1 MNRNPIT
8 TITTPCLFFSGR
20 FKKGKPYPD
29 PDAKIGYCAA
39 KKLAFIGY
47 RATIINAGENMPI
60 LDYYLTPA
68 NRHDAG
74 AFVPLL
80 LSMEAHGVLPRIGD
94 FYGDNAYFTIENRQ
108 WLDFFEKRCKIHS
121 KEETGKH
128 PKNRRSAKKKSR
140 VRSKV
145 ESTFGIMQKNHNF
158 GQVLVRGTTN
168 VKIDTCLKIT
178 SWNHF
183 YLMSYVMSRFEDRIS
198 LRRLFYEN

>member
-1 MNRNPIT
+1 MNPNLIT
-8 TITTPCLFFSGR
+8 TTTIPCLFFSGR
-20 FKKGKPYPD
+20 FKKGKAHPD

-39 KKLAFIGY
+39 KKRAFVGY
-47 RATIINAGENMPI
+47 RATIINGGERMPI
-60 LDYYLTPA
+60 IDYYLTPA

-80 LSMEAHGVLPRIGD
+80 LSMEKHDTLPRIGD
-94 FYGDNAYFTIENRQ
+94 FYGDNAYFTAKNRA
-108 WLDFFEKRCKIHS
+108 WLEYFEKGCKLHS
-121 KEETGKH
+121 KEETGKN

-145 ESTFGIMQKNHNF
+145 ETTFGIMAKNYNF
-158 GQVLVRGTTN
+158 GQTQLRGIDN
-168 VKIDTCLKIT
+168 VKIDTALKFS

-183 YLMSYVMSRFEDRIS
+183 FLLSYFMERFEDCIS